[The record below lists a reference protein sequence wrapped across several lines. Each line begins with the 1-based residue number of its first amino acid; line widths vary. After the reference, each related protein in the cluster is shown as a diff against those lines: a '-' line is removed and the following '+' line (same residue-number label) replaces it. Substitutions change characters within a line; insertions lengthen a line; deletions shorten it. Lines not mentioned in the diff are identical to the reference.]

1 MFLSAVAYQDAP
13 TYVATSISTLFG
25 AVVSAAGA
33 DPLGHLKDAGQAIV
47 LDPVPS

>member
-1 MFLSAVAYQDAP
+1 MFLRAVAYQDVP

-25 AVVSAAGA
+25 AVVSAEA